1 MLSKQN
7 PGQHQWEHRLVQPL
21 RKPAGRIIKRL
32 TLQLSYITAVYIT
45 QQCFLLH
52 SRRKC
57 NPYVEEFPES
67 LPWKSE
73 NIAQPLHTRSQA
85 KLKYSSTNIIYPQEP
100 VSLSGT
106 FIELLTGRNIGDL
119 PVAALASLHPPQIEA
134 SHSYIVGSLAI
145 SLNQYSSNY
154 NQCHVKHKW
163 QRESFQKFR

>member
-106 FIELLTGRNIGDL
+106 FIELLAGTL
-119 PVAALASLHPPQIEA
+119 ETSQ
-134 SHSYIVGSLAI
+134 
-145 SLNQYSSNY
+145 
-154 NQCHVKHKW
+154 W
-163 QRESFQKFR
+163 QHQQVFTHLRQRLLIATQWGPLQLV